1 MNDSLSIYLQ
11 DHLAGSASAIDLVD
25 FMRDQYRNDEFGQFA
40 ARLLAEIK
48 ADRETLLQL
57 ADRTGA
63 GSSVLKELTAWLAE
77 KVSRMK
83 LRHEAGDG
91 LGLFEALEFLS
102 LGITGKLKLWRALD
116 VAAAS
121 DPRLEGLNYQQLAE
135 RAEKQHAQVEKWRL
149 QVAHAA
155 FGIKA
160 SGNSSHTRKSR
171 SYGARVERPGMSRKT
186 ITGGLLLAVA
196 AVVAVGLA
204 PDVVRY
210 MKIRAM

>member
-1 MNDSLSIYLQ
+1 
-11 DHLAGSASAIDLVD
+11 
-25 FMRDQYRNDEFGQFA
+25 MRDQHRNDEFGQFA

-63 GSSVLKELTAWLAE
+63 GSRALKELTAWLGE

-91 LGLFEALEFLS
+91 LGLFEALEFLA

-121 DPRLEGLNYQQLAE
+121 DPRLEGLNYQQLAA
-135 RAEKQHAQVEKWRL
+135 RAEKQHAQVENCRL
-149 QVAHAA
+149 QVARAV

-171 SYGARVERPGMSRKT
+171 SYDARVERPGMSRKT
-186 ITGGLLLAVA
+186 ITGGVLLAVA
-196 AVVAVGLA
+196 AVVAVGLV
-204 PDVVRY
+204 PDFVRY
-210 MKIRAM
+210 VKIRAM